1 MTGVLASVTSVA
13 EAELVLAAGADII
26 DLKNPSQGALGALPD
41 RTIRDVVAG
50 LDGRLPMSA
59 TIGDLPMEP
68 QPIAEAVDRVGGLG
82 VDIVKVGLFPGG
94 DRDGCLAALG
104 AAAARGL
111 RLVLV
116 MFADQQPDFALIARA
131 RDFGLA
137 GVMLDTADKSAG
149 GLRTHLSDTQLAAF
163 VSRAQAAGL
172 LTGLAGSLAEADIPA
187 LLPLAP
193 DYLGFRGA
201 LCRGG
206 RAMALDAARVRA
218 VCAAVRGADQSGS
231 AAVSAAIAAAGAQH
245 AAQPQTSRGP
255 LTRAAK
261 SI

>member
-1 MTGVLASVTSVA
+1 MTGVLASVTSAA

-26 DLKNPSQGALGALPD
+26 DLKNPSRGALGALAD
-41 RTIRDVVAG
+41 QTIRDIVAAIG
-50 LDGRLPMSA
+50 GRLPVSA
-59 TIGDLPMEP
+59 TIGDLPMSP
-68 QPIAEAVDRVGGLG
+68 PPIAAAVDRIGGLG

-94 DRDGCLAALG
+94 DRDGCLAELG

-116 MFADQQPDFALIARA
+116 IFADQQPDFTLIARA
-131 RDFGLA
+131 RDLGLT
-137 GVMLDTADKSAG
+137 GVMLDTADKAAG
-149 GLRTHLSDTQLAAF
+149 GLRAHLSGAQLAAF
-163 VSRAQAAGL
+163 VSRAKTAGL

-206 RAMALDAARVRA
+206 RTAALDAARVRA
-218 VCAAVRGADQSGS
+218 VCAAVRAGQSGS
-231 AAVSAAIAAAGAQH
+231 AAISTAMAAAGAQH
-245 AAQPQTSRGP
+245 AAQPQASGGP
-255 LTRAAK
+255 LTRVAK